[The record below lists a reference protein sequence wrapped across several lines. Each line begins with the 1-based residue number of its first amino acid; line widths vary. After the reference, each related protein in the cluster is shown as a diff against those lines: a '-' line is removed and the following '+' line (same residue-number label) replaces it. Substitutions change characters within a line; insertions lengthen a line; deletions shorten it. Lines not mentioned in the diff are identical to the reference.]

1 MFLNMFVSPPLLFT
15 RGATGAGEAVAAA
28 AVTATVFAATVAAK

>member
-1 MFLNMFVSPPLLFT
+1 MSVLPPLLFT

-28 AVTATVFAATVAAK
+28 AVAATVFTAAVAAE